1 MWHVDA
7 KIDVSTPDRK
17 MEWEATNAYTR
28 TYIWYHCLSGI
39 WTGKHKSMPGNISI
53 ENIFIT
59 CLCIDVHFIEMKSK
73 HSPYFMHVFEK
84 KYMN

>member
-28 TYIWYHCLSGI
+28 TYPADTFGTIVFQGFGQESTRAC
-39 WTGKHKSMPGNISI
+39 PVISPLK
-53 ENIFIT
+53 IFSLLVYVLMFT
-59 CLCIDVHFIEMKSK
+59 LLR
-73 HSPYFMHVFEK
+73 
-84 KYMN
+84 